1 MWEENVNI
9 LKDNIKNNL
18 KYGRDKLGHGF
29 IIAVLIVSIML
40 SGCGSLNDYI
50 DGYNNASSEGS
61 SLNDNVELSHKSYQD
76 SPYQVLSNNKPEF
89 TKKQRRNTKVFEK
102 YSRLD
107 SLGRCGVAFANI
119 CQELMPDSERTGIGM
134 IKPSGWQ
141 TAKYNGVVD
150 GNYLYN
156 RCHLIGFQLAGEN
169 ANEKN
174 LITGT
179 RYMNVEGMLPFED
192 EVAAYVKKTDNH
204 VLYRVTPVFKGK
216 NLVAEGVKMEAY
228 SVEDKGKGVCF
239 NVFVYNVQPYIT
251 IDYANG
257 NSRLSSDVK
266 ENGGSTD
273 SKSKNANKNRKS
285 TSKSTKYVINT
296 NTGKFHL
303 PSCSSVADTLAKNK
317 KVFNGNREQL
327 ISDGY
332 MPCKRCNP

>member
-1 MWEENVNI
+1 
-9 LKDNIKNNL
+9 
-18 KYGRDKLGHGF
+18 
-29 IIAVLIVSIML
+29 
-40 SGCGSLNDYI
+40 
-50 DGYNNASSEGS
+50 
-61 SLNDNVELSHKSYQD
+61 
-76 SPYQVLSNNKPEF
+76 
-89 TKKQRRNTKVFEK
+89 
-102 YSRLD
+102 
-107 SLGRCGVAFANI
+107 
-119 CQELMPDSERTGIGM
+119 
-134 IKPSGWQ
+134 
-141 TAKYNGVVD
+141 
-150 GNYLYN
+150 
-156 RCHLIGFQLAGEN
+156 
-169 ANEKN
+169 
-174 LITGT
+174 
-179 RYMNVEGMLPFED
+179 MNVEGMLPFED
-192 EVAAYVKKTDNH
+192 EIAAYVKKTDNH

-216 NLVAEGVKMEAY
+216 NLVAEGVKMEVY

>member
-1 MWEENVNI
+1 MNI
-9 LKDNIKNNL
+9 LKDNL
-18 KYGRDKLGHGF
+18 KHGRDKFGHGF
-29 IIAVLIVSIML
+29 IIAFLLVSIML
-40 SGCGSLNDYI
+40 SGCGNLNDYI
-50 DGYNNASSEGS
+50 NSYNNASSESS
-61 SLNDNVELSHKSYQD
+61 SLNDNVKLSHESYKD

-89 TKKQRRNTKVFEK
+89 TKKQRQNTKAFER

-141 TAKYNGVVD
+141 TAKYNGIVD

-204 VLYRVTPVFKGK
+204 VLYRVTPVFKEN

-266 ENGGSTD
+266 DNSGSTD
-273 SKSKNANKNRKS
+273 IKSKNTNKKS
-285 TSKSTKYVINT
+285 TVKGTKYVINT

-303 PSCSSVADTLAKNK
+303 PSCSGAADTLAKNK

-332 MPCKRCNP
+332 TPCKRCNP